1 MIRRPP
7 RSTLFPYTTL
17 FRSLID
23 LVETTSA
30 CRFFYRK
37 LPPRPASQAKAWSRR
52 KLLCFK
58 RERSEEHTSELQ
70 SPDHLVCRLL
80 LEKKKHK
87 KSLPDVH
94 SGIHCLRVA

>member
-1 MIRRPP
+1 MHDTEWLQCSVLRLAM
-7 RSTLFPYTTL
+7 TLL
-17 FRSLID
+17 VSISLVGLID

-58 RERSEEHTSELQ
+58 REEVTCLISLCRRKRSS
-70 SPDHLVCRLL
+70 LL
-80 LEKKKHK
+80 K
-87 KSLPDVH
+87 KSSVSSSAKRDAWRPKY
-94 SGIHCLRVA
+94 